1 MELKVIEESE
11 SLSYVALKGRLD
23 LEGVMG
29 IETKFLQHTT
39 SRKQP
44 TLVDMSEVEFMAS
57 LGIRML
63 LSCAKSLHSHQA
75 KLVLLNPQP
84 LVASVLDSMGL
95 DDILLVT
102 NDEAEA
108 RKLLQR

>member
-1 MELKVIEESE
+1 M
-11 SLSYVALKGRLD
+11 
-23 LEGVMG
+23 
-29 IETKFLQHTT
+29 
-39 SRKQP
+39 
-44 TLVDMSEVEFMAS
+44 VDMSGVDFMAS

-75 KLVLLNPQP
+75 KLVLLSPQP

-95 DDILLVT
+95 DDILLVA

-108 RKLLQR
+108 RKLLQRS